1 MYTASNLSQASRV
14 RHGFFSRRGG
24 VSDVPFKGLNCGYGS
39 DDDRDC
45 VTENRR
51 LALARLDALGCPLVT
66 AYQVHSADVV
76 LVDEPWSPADAP
88 KADALVTARPGQV
101 LGILTADCA
110 PVLFA
115 DGQAGVIGAAHAGWR
130 GARSGVLENCIETM
144 VTAGASVDRICA
156 AVGPCIGQKSYEVGP
171 EFKAEFIRD
180 DACNDRFFLPSAKA
194 GHALFDLGGYVMQR
208 LARLG
213 LASCEL
219 LGRDTC
225 AEPDEF
231 FSYRRGTLAGAPD
244 YGRLLSAIVIEET

>member
-1 MYTASNLSQASRV
+1 MYTASNLAQASRV

-24 VSDVPFKGLNCGYGS
+24 VSDVPFEGLNCGYGS
-39 DDDRDC
+39 DDDHDC

-51 LALARLDALGCPLVT
+51 LAMLRLDASGCPLVT
-66 AYQVHSADVV
+66 AYQVHSADAVI
-76 LVDEPWSPADAP
+76 VDEPWSPADAP
-88 KADALVTARPGQV
+88 KADAMVTSRPGQV

-130 GARSGVLENCIETM
+130 GAKSGVLENCIQSM
-144 VTAGASVDRICA
+144 VTAGASPGRISA
-156 AVGPCIGQKSYEVGP
+156 AVGPCIGQVSYEVGP
-171 EFKAEFIRD
+171 EFKAEFIKEE
-180 DACNDRFFLPSAKA
+180 AGNDRFFLPSPRE
-194 GHALFDLGGYVMQR
+194 GHALFDLGGYVMHR
-208 LARLG
+208 LDRLG

-225 AEPDEF
+225 GEAEEF